1 MLVVFSW
8 ALGRALCSRRV
19 IYRVLA
25 LVFFHRLIKK
35 KQEPWTR
42 RVIYRVVDL
51 VFRALVMVSL
61 ADLEQCK
68 SQQEKTS

>member
-1 MLVVFSW
+1 MFLD
-8 ALGRALCSRRV
+8 
-19 IYRVLA
+19 

-42 RVIYRVVDL
+42 RVIYRVADL